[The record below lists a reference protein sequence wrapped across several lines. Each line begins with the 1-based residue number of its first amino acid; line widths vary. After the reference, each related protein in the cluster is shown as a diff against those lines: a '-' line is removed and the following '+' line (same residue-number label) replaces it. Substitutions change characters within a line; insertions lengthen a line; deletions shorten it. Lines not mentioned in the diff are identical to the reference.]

1 MERLAASDQQKQNNY
16 TYRRE
21 FGMNGEQIQRDLNR
35 IWNGWKI
42 QGLIGKGSY
51 GKVYKIT
58 KRDAFDRCYE
68 AALKVITI
76 PQSREEIQSVE
87 NDGMSRESVRE
98 YFHAIA
104 RDIAEEVSF
113 MSRLKGNSH
122 IVSYEDHA
130 IVARKGTIEWD
141 IYIRMELLV
150 PLFDD
155 RKKHPMTVERVIQLG
170 IDLCRALETC
180 QQHQIIHRD
189 IKPENIFVSHMGHFK
204 LGDFGIARRME
215 KTVSLLSKK
224 GTYTYM
230 APEVYLGRNC
240 DFRGD
245 IYSLGIVLYRF
256 LNHNRTPFL
265 PPYPENIHYSDR
277 DQAIYLRMGGQR
289 IPAPCNGPKGLK
301 EIVEK
306 ACAYNPEERYQSA
319 ARMREDL
326 EYLLYGRKEELAVA
340 LEEELL
346 PADVDENSAD
356 QSMERPLGE
365 LEKEEKQNETVYLFP
380 RDEEESYGQEPTQK
394 QPGNRRKGQAEG
406 DSPPKGAIRNR
417 FFHKKKMVWI
427 VLFLTVVI
435 GGAIFYQTVKEKY
448 QENTMEEE
456 IDSWESWEIVN

>member
-1 MERLAASDQQKQNNY
+1 MERLAASDQQKQNNHI
-16 TYRRE
+16 YRRE

-51 GKVYKIT
+51 GTVYKIT

-87 NDGMSRESVRE
+87 NDGMSQESVRE

-113 MSRLKGNSH
+113 MSRLKGNSN

-130 IVARKGTIEWD
+130 IVARQGTIEWD

-215 KTVSLLSKK
+215 KTVSLFSKK

-277 DQAIYLRMGGQR
+277 DQAIHLRMGGQR

-326 EYLLYGRKEELAVA
+326 EYLLYGSREELAVA

-365 LEKEEKQNETVYLFP
+365 LEKEEKQNE
-380 RDEEESYGQEPTQK
+380 
-394 QPGNRRKGQAEG
+394 
-406 DSPPKGAIRNR
+406 
-417 FFHKKKMVWI
+417 
-427 VLFLTVVI
+427 
-435 GGAIFYQTVKEKY
+435 
-448 QENTMEEE
+448 
-456 IDSWESWEIVN
+456 